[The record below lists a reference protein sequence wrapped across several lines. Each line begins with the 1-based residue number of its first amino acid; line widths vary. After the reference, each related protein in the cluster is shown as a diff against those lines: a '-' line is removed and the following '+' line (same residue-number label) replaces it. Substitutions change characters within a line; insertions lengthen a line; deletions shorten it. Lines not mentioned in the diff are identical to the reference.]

1 MEGPDPEELLRSFR
15 RFRTFVVIASGG
27 PILFMVWIMISSI
40 RDLESARSAPL
51 WLAFV
56 ILLLG
61 VPLYLYREFV
71 RSPFGSLLFG
81 IVLVAGMLLLP
92 LYWILFT
99 PIQWGVVGIGIVYW
113 IIPIA
118 WVVALVGMAIDMSI
132 LYPIFEGR
140 GKTRV
145 AP

>member
-1 MEGPDPEELLRSFR
+1 MIQGS
-15 RFRTFVVIASGG
+15 VIGLG
-27 PILFMVWIMISSI
+27 
-40 RDLESARSAPL
+40 
-51 WLAFV
+51 FV

-61 VPLYLYREFV
+61 IPLYLYREFV

-99 PIQWGVVGIGIVYW
+99 PIQWSVVGIGIIYW
-113 IIPIA
+113 IPVT
-118 WVVALVGMAIDMSI
+118 WVVALIGMAIDVSI

-140 GKTRV
+140 GRTRV

>member
-1 MEGPDPEELLRSFR
+1 MEGSDPEELLRSFR
-15 RFRTFVVIASGG
+15 RFRTFAVVVSGG
-27 PILFMVWIMISSI
+27 PPIGFVVWGLIRQIGGPGMIQGSVI
-40 RDLESARSAPL
+40 GLG
-51 WLAFV
+51 FV

-61 VPLYLYREFV
+61 IPLYLYREFV

-99 PIQWGVVGIGIVYW
+99 PIQWSVVGIGIIYW
-113 IIPIA
+113 IPVT
-118 WVVALVGMAIDMSI
+118 WVVALIGMAIDVSI

-140 GKTRV
+140 GRTRV